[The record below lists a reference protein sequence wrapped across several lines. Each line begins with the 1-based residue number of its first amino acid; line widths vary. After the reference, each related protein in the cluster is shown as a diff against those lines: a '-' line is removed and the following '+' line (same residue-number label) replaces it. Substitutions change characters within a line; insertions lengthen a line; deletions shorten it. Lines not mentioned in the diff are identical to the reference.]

1 MPKNIKR
8 LTRAEK
14 VALTKVPEDFA
25 PAEKI
30 GVSADTLD
38 RLAAYG
44 HVRAVL
50 DCGSMTYRITESGRA
65 FLEGLGARATA

>member
-14 VALTKVPEDFA
+14 VSLTKVPEDFA
-25 PAEKI
+25 PADKI

-38 RLAAYG
+38 RLAAHG

-50 DCGSMTYRITESGRA
+50 DCGSMTYRITEGGRA
-65 FLEGLGARATA
+65 FIDGIAAKAAS